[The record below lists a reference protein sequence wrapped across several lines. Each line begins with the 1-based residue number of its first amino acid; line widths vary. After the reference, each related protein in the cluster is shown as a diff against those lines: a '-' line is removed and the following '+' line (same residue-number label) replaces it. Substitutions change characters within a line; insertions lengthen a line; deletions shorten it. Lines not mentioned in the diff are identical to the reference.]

1 MAVEQSTLDEHT
13 ALIVL
18 LRTRPAGLKWPEIV
32 AQVLEQGSAVAVRDS
47 LIGAELLPSAD
58 SITARE
64 DLRAWAV
71 SDNRFVSILDE
82 HYPSRLRGIHEA
94 PPFVFMR
101 GTPAAGDVGVS
112 VVGSRNA
119 SARGIEMARAI
130 AQTLVSMDVSVI
142 SGLAAGID
150 TAAHTACL
158 EAGGRPVG
166 VIGTGI
172 NLQYP
177 AANRELH
184 RRVAEAGLLLSQF
197 WPDQPPQKHTFPM
210 RNATMSGY
218 GIATLVVEAGEHS
231 GARIQARVAVQHG
244 RPVILTDS
252 VIENNVW
259 ARELVGQ
266 PGVHPAA
273 SIAEVKDIVGSLV
286 EEPSRVSSALDSLV
300 SAI

>member
-1 MAVEQSTLDEHT
+1 MLDEHI

-18 LRTRPAGLKWPEIV
+18 LRTRPEGLKWPQLV
-32 AQVLEQGSAVAVRDS
+32 AQVLEHGSAINVRDK
-47 LIGAELLPSAD
+47 LVGADLLPSAD
-58 SITARE
+58 SIAAQE
-64 DLRAWAV
+64 DLESWLV
-71 SDNRFVSILDE
+71 DDTQFVSILDE

-94 PPFVFMR
+94 PPFLFMR
-101 GTPAAGDVGVS
+101 GAPAAADVGVS
-112 VVGSRNA
+112 VVGSRKA
-119 SARGIEMARAI
+119 SDRGIQMAKAI
-130 AQTLVSMDVSVI
+130 AQTLVSMNVSVI

-177 AANRELH
+177 AANRDLH
-184 RRVAEAGLLLSQF
+184 AQVAEAGLLLSQF
-197 WPDQPPQKHTFPM
+197 WPDQPPQKYTFPM

-218 GIATLVVEAGEHS
+218 GIATVVVEAGEHS

-252 VIENNVW
+252 VIENNTW
-259 ARELVGQ
+259 AKELVGQ
-266 PGVHPAA
+266 PGVHPVA
-273 SIAEVKDIVGSLV
+273 SITDVQEIVGALV
-286 EEPSRVSSALDSLV
+286 DEPNRVSKALDSLLT
-300 SAI
+300 A